1 MSLGWNIAGKTVLV
15 TGGTSGIGYAT
26 AMELADQGATV
37 FITSRSQR
45 SADSAAGALSRTT
58 KVPVRGLELDLSRL
72 GSVRSF
78 ADKFAQ
84 DSTSLDVLVNNA
96 GTISGRRTLTEDGLE
111 LTFAANFLGPFLL
124 TQLLLPKL
132 MSAASARILNVS
144 SELYRNAKKGLDFS
158 NLQLNRG
165 FSSSKAY
172 ANSKLAIMLFT
183 SELQDRLAGEHV
195 TALALHPGVVRTNFG
210 SGPDSSRSM
219 ALMMKLLGPML
230 KSPEEGAAT
239 TIHLATAPLEV
250 LHKSWYWSEGKPA
263 EPTALALDPE
273 AGARLWH
280 MSEELVSSF

>member
-1 MSLGWNIAGKTVLV
+1 
-15 TGGTSGIGYAT
+15 
-26 AMELADQGATV
+26 MEIADQGATV
-37 FITSRSQR
+37 FITSRSQK
-45 SADSAAGALSRTT
+45 SADSAAEALSRTT
-58 KVPVRGLELDLSRL
+58 KVPVKGLELDLSRL

-183 SELQDRLAGEHV
+183 SELQDRLAGENV
-195 TALALHPGVVRTNFG
+195 AALALHPGVVRTNFG
-210 SGPDSSRSM
+210 SGRDSSRSM
-219 ALMMKLLGPML
+219 ALMMKILGPML

-239 TIHLATAPLEV
+239 TIHLSTAPLEI
-250 LHKSWYWSEGKPA
+250 LQKSWYWSEGKPA
-263 EPTALALDPE
+263 QPNALALDPE

-280 MSEELVSSF
+280 MSEEFVSSL

>member
-45 SADSAAGALSRTT
+45 SADSAAEALSRTT

-165 FSSSKAY
+165 FSPSKAY

-183 SELQDRLAGEHV
+183 SELQDRLAGENV
-195 TALALHPGVVRTNFG
+195 AALALHPGVVRTNFG
-210 SGPDSSRSM
+210 SGRDSSRSM
-219 ALMMKLLGPML
+219 SLMMKILGPML

-239 TIHLATAPLEV
+239 TIHLATAPLEI
-250 LHKSWYWSEGKPA
+250 LQKSWYWSEGKPA

-280 MSEELVSSF
+280 MSEEFVSSL